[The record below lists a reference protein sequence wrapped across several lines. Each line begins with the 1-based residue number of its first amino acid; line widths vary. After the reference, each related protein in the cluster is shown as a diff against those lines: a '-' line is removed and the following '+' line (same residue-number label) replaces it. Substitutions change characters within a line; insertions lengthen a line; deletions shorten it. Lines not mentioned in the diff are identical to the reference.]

1 MQNHGR
7 KGDPMRSLS
16 GAPLIVALV
25 GIVGLSS
32 MAGCAQ
38 IGRLKAMRSF
48 KEANRAY
55 QTQDY
60 KRAAELY
67 EESVKAYPELTIAYF
82 YLGNS
87 YDNLFSPSKKGEPQ
101 NDELMQKAV
110 KNYQLSAEKLAGS
123 TDETEKMLGKRSLE
137 YLVAAYGAEKLN
149 APEEAEPVVQKM
161 IQMDPTE
168 PTNYFALAKIYEDA
182 GAYNEAEQM
191 YLKAKEVR
199 PNDPTVYTTL
209 AGYYNRQGQFDK
221 TIQALEERA
230 QKEPT
235 NPEAFHT
242 IASYYWDETRGDPK
256 LRDNE
261 KKDFVL
267 KGLQASDKAIQLKPD
282 YVDAI
287 VFKGLLLR
295 QQALL
300 EKDPGTQKRLLD
312 EAKGLSEKANELRR
326 KQSSGV
332 S

>member
-1 MQNHGR
+1 
-7 KGDPMRSLS
+7 MRSLS
-16 GAPLIVALV
+16 SALLIVATVALT
-25 GIVGLSS
+25 S
-32 MAGCAQ
+32 GCAQ
-38 IGRLKAMRSF
+38 IGRLQAMRSF
-48 KEANRAY
+48 KEANVAY
-55 QTQDY
+55 QRQEY
-60 KRAAELY
+60 KEAAELY
-67 EESVKAYPELTIAYF
+67 EESLAAHPDLNIAYF

-87 YDNLFSPSKKGEPQ
+87 YDNLFRPGDRGQPE
-101 NDELMQKAV
+101 NDAMIEKAV
-110 KNYQLSAEKLAGS
+110 KNYQLSAERLSGASDEQEKKLA
-123 TDETEKMLGKRSLE
+123 SLSLQ
-137 YLVAAYGAEKLN
+137 YLVAAYGADKLN
-149 APEEAEPVVQKM
+149 APDQAEPVVQKM

-182 GAYNEAEQM
+182 GAYPEAEAM

-199 PNDPTVYTTL
+199 PNDPAVYTTL

-235 NPEAFHT
+235 NPEAFQT
-242 IASYYWDETRGDPK
+242 IASYYWDETRNDPR
-256 LRDNE
+256 LRDSE
-261 KKDFVL
+261 KLAFVA

-287 VFKGLLLR
+287 IFKGLLLR

-300 EKDPGTQKRLLD
+300 EKDPGKQTSLIK
-312 EAKGLSEKANELRR
+312 EATGLSEKANELRR